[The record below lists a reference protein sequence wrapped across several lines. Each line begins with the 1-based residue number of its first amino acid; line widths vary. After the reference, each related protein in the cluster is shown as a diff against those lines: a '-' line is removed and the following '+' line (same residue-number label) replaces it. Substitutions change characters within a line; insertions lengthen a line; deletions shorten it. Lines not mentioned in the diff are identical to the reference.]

1 MNLNLLLALIFFLRN
16 HQDLSK
22 LHPYGTISFNENLL
36 QFRKLCRWED
46 NVRLKDKVT
55 IITGGGRGIG
65 KAIALGFADE
75 GSDIVVAARTEEEIN
90 ATAKMIRSRGRK
102 ALALLCDVTNEDQV
116 RSVVEKTLDTFERI
130 DVLINNAGMGGMRPV
145 WGTTR
150 SNFDRMLAV
159 NLTGTFLFTKHV
171 WKPMREKG
179 GGAIVNVSSLG
190 GLKGYRLLTA
200 YCASKW
206 GQIGFTMA
214 CAEEGK
220 LDNIRVNAIAPG
232 RADTA
237 LRAQITE
244 DKSQIL
250 KAEDHVGA
258 CIFLAS
264 DESKYITGHVIPL
277 EWFGTEANG

>member
-1 MNLNLLLALIFFLRN
+1 M
-16 HQDLSK
+16 
-22 LHPYGTISFNENLL
+22 
-36 QFRKLCRWED
+36 
-46 NVRLKDKVT
+46 RLKDKIA

-65 KAIALGFADE
+65 KAIAIGFAEE
-75 GSDIVVAARTEEEIN
+75 GADVVIAARTEEEIN
-90 ATAKMIRSRGRK
+90 ETANIIQSQGQK
-102 ALALLCDVTNEDQV
+102 ALAVHCDVTDEDQV
-116 RSVVEKTLDTFERI
+116 RSMVEKTLDTFGRI
-130 DVLINNAGMGGMRPV
+130 DILINNAGMGGIRPV

-150 SNFDRMLAV
+150 SNFERMLAV
-159 NLTGTFLFTKHV
+159 NLLGTFLCTKHV
-171 WKPMREKG
+171 WRPMREKG
-179 GGAIVNVSSLG
+179 GGSIVNVSSLG
-190 GLKGYRLLTA
+190 GLMGYRLLTA

-244 DKSQIL
+244 DKSSML
-250 KAEDHVGA
+250 KAEDHVGV

-264 DESKYITGHVIPL
+264 DESKFITGHVIPL
-277 EWFGTEANG
+277 EWFGTKAHEL